1 MKKTAYI
8 SFVIAGAMLSG
19 ACDDH
24 ELPSGA
30 TLTMPVTSL
39 VMEVSGESYTAVP
52 SLDEDSHFTDILK
65 LPVKIPSQ
73 EATVLAISLQP
84 GYTTDLRAGDKVT
97 FTDGKYVLQV
107 SKNGLSE
114 AYTVDMLFNPPP
126 VVYAV
131 KTSDKDEIGNGYFFN
146 AATQDFL
153 ASRNYDNIYEGELNL
168 TGSNWDNVGIVSADL
183 TTIYNLAAGP
193 WPATSHYV
201 WTAETKAAKGDG
213 YFPCDGPWNDWREIN
228 GNADIV
234 SPGVWRVIF
243 DSSSLEVD
251 MTMTQWAING
261 SGVDRKTPMA
271 YNPSTETW
279 SLTASLKPGKIV
291 FETTPVVFGDPV
303 FRLGTKE
310 NILGQLAPDGDAIE
324 ISQAG
329 TRTITLTLSN
339 PPYYTY
345 TIE

>member
-1 MKKTAYI
+1 M
-8 SFVIAGAMLSG
+8 AGALLAA
-19 ACDDH
+19 ACDEH
-24 ELPSGA
+24 ELPSDA

-52 SLDEDSHFTDILK
+52 SLDGDSHFTDVLK

-73 EATVLAISLQP
+73 EAKVLAIALRQ
-84 GYTTDLRAGDKVT
+84 GYTTALKPGDKVT
-97 FTDGKYVLQV
+97 FTDGKYLFRISSGTQT
-107 SKNGLSE
+107 E
-114 AYTVDMLFNPPP
+114 EYTVDMLFNPPP

-131 KTSDKDEIGNGYFFN
+131 KTSDKDDVGNGYFFN
-146 AATQDFL
+146 ASTQDFL

-168 TGSNWDNVGIVSADL
+168 TASNWDNVGIVSADL

-193 WPATSHYV
+193 WPAKSHYA

-228 GNADIV
+228 GNTDIV
-234 SPGVWRVIF
+234 SPGVWRVTF
-243 DSSSLEVD
+243 DSTSLDVD

-261 SGVDRKTPMA
+261 SGVSRKTPMV
-271 YNPSTETW
+271 YDPSTKTW
-279 SLTASLKPGKIV
+279 SLTADLRPGRIV

-310 NILGQLAPDGDAIE
+310 NIFGQLAPDGDAIE
-324 ISQAG
+324 ISQGG
-329 TRTITLTLSN
+329 TRTVTLTLSN